1 MQQTICMVT
10 GATSGIGKVTAREL
24 AKQGAVVVI
33 VGRSGQRAEA
43 TAAEIRAA
51 GGEQVEIMLADLTS
65 LDSIRTLAQDF
76 RAKYTRLDV
85 LVNNAGAVFTSRQL
99 SPDGLEM
106 TFALNHISYFLLTY
120 LLRDVLTATPGARVV
135 NVSSDAHYGGK
146 INFDDL
152 QTARGYSGFGVY
164 ANTKLMN
171 VLFTYELARQLEGSG
186 VTANALHPG
195 LVATNFSRNNGW
207 LMNLFWSMISPFA
220 LSVEQ
225 GAQTSLYLAS
235 SPEVEGV
242 SGQYFDKRAP
252 KRSSADSY
260 NRETQRRLW
269 QVSEQLCGLP
279 VTVA

>member
-1 MQQTICMVT
+1 MVT

-24 AKQGAVVVI
+24 SKQGAVVVI

-65 LDSIRTLAQDF
+65 MVSIRALAQDF

-85 LVNNAGAVFTSRQL
+85 LVNNAGAVFTSRQT

-152 QTARGYSGFGVY
+152 QPTRGYSGFGVY

-279 VTVA
+279 ITVA